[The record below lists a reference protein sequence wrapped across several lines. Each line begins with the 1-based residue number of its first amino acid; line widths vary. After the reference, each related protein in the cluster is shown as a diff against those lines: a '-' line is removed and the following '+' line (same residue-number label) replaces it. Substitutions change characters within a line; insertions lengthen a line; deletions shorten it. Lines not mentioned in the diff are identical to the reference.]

1 MNTKTLRAISY
12 ITSVA
17 AEELTILQWV
27 TMLNKVY
34 SDGIPEQARMS
45 DVINYFVTK
54 FPDFEAKAEDD
65 SQEGLDKLYSE
76 FISYIFEN

>member
-45 DVINYFVTK
+45 DVINYFVIK

>member
-54 FPDFEAKAEDD
+54 FLDFEAKTEDD
-65 SQEGLDKLYSE
+65 SQEGLDKLYNE